1 MGFLDRFFDNS
12 KPDENSFWNV
22 ISSETQIDEIIL
34 LSEDK
39 PQIILKHSNKCG
51 TSFFAKKNLETIDRK
66 HLEGVDIYSVDVIKQ
81 RELSILLGEK
91 VEVRH
96 QSPQLIVL
104 FNSKVIW
111 QGFHQHVNEEN
122 VIKALNYALG

>member
-39 PQIILKHSNKCG
+39 PQIILKPSNKCG
-51 TSFFAKKNLETIDRK
+51 TSFFAKKI
-66 HLEGVDIYSVDVIKQ
+66 
-81 RELSILLGEK
+81 
-91 VEVRH
+91 
-96 QSPQLIVL
+96 
-104 FNSKVIW
+104 
-111 QGFHQHVNEEN
+111 
-122 VIKALNYALG
+122 